1 MSILVVREA
10 SAMTGI
16 SYADRMDSVPTG
28 GIDAVQDSLRNQL
41 ARMSDGQLQRLLLL
55 LDERGAATGRSFA
68 VHQGDPGDACSR
80 ELVELTLG
88 EVGALRC
95 RQTPRLRLVDLGSG
109 NPQAVTSAAAS
120 PPKKLGSAAVLTL
133 ALATYIGIWISAL
146 LAVGWLMGF

>member
-1 MSILVVREA
+1 
-10 SAMTGI
+10 MTKI
-16 SYADRMDSVPTG
+16 AYLHDMDPVPSG

-41 ARMSDGQLQRLLLL
+41 ARMSDGQLQRLLLW

-95 RQTPRLRLVDLGSG
+95 RQTPRLRLAAPGLG
-109 NPQAVTSAAAS
+109 NVKAAAS
-120 PPKKLGSAAVLTL
+120 STASPAKKLGSAAVLTS
-133 ALATYIGIWISAL
+133 ALAAYIGIWISAL
-146 LAVGWLMGF
+146 LAVGSLMDF